1 MIKPIDGSVHTDELA
16 RLSRREAAL
25 VVLSIVAAANDR
37 RDNAI
42 GASLNQRT
50 WRRRRLIRGSPRA

>member
-1 MIKPIDGSVHTDELA
+1 MIKPIDGSLHTDELA

-25 VVLSIVAAANDR
+25 VVLSIVAAENQQ

-42 GASLNQRT
+42 GAALNR
-50 WRRRRLIRGSPRA
+50 